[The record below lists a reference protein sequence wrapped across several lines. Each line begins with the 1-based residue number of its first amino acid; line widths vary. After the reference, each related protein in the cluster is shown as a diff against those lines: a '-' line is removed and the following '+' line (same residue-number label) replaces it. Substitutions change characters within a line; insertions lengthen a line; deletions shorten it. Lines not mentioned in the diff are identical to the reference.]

1 MISQGIHQAISDVAL
16 FTPQINNM
24 LTTCKTMC
32 GWMHVCQ
39 HLCPVF
45 ITCQTPDLWQTP
57 LPKLSSFSTYLA
69 ISLAT
74 MICFLPSSCSPT
86 LSLCHHSLCPLN
98 SISMHISQL
107 IIQLSSHFHM
117 GYECI
122 PVFTFPFFFFFFFFC
137 LLPLTKCLKS
147 HIKIFL
153 KYLFPLTFQWKTV
166 QNKLYKQH

>member
-16 FTPQINNM
+16 FTPQINM

-86 LSLCHHSLCPLN
+86 LSLSSQPLPPQFHFNAHFTTHHSALIPFPHGIWMYT
-98 SISMHISQL
+98 SIHIP
-107 IIQLSSHFHM
+107 I
-117 GYECI
+117 
-122 PVFTFPFFFFFFFFC
+122 FFLFLFFC